1 MKRRKLIM
9 FCEILA
15 LCLLIMSCSSSGNDL
30 EPNEIGKK
38 TGDIPLPYEK
48 AYITDMKA
56 DGKKLMVSTIDVA
69 KDFSSSTSEV
79 WESIDEGENWKK
91 IFEKQFVSDNSG
103 EIYINTEIHFIG
115 QGGILQVFQWPKD
128 NANADYSKFYYINDF
143 KDEAM
148 KEVKTSHDMKNLGN
162 TYFLNENNLYG
173 WDFMNA
179 ELLRLNLSNG
189 ILQRKTFDDLSQFL
203 DVSFDN
209 HFAYIS
215 YLSNEN
221 EYAGIKYDVKKQKV
235 MEAPIFDKMI
245 KEFGREGYN
254 PITGARFYPCEKDGK
269 ERYRYI
275 CSDGIFEFDE
285 SGSEK
290 INSTVLGDNKENT
303 DFKKIEVI
311 GEDVIWVS
319 YTCVNGSDE
328 YRGIR
333 RIDLK
338 K

>member
-1 MKRRKLIM
+1 M

-162 TYFLNENNLYG
+162 TYFLN
-173 WDFMNA
+173 
-179 ELLRLNLSNG
+179 
-189 ILQRKTFDDLSQFL
+189 
-203 DVSFDN
+203 V
-209 HFAYIS
+209 
-215 YLSNEN
+215 
-221 EYAGIKYDVKKQKV
+221 
-235 MEAPIFDKMI
+235 
-245 KEFGREGYN
+245 
-254 PITGARFYPCEKDGK
+254 
-269 ERYRYI
+269 
-275 CSDGIFEFDE
+275 
-285 SGSEK
+285 
-290 INSTVLGDNKENT
+290 
-303 DFKKIEVI
+303 
-311 GEDVIWVS
+311 
-319 YTCVNGSDE
+319 
-328 YRGIR
+328 
-333 RIDLK
+333 
-338 K
+338 